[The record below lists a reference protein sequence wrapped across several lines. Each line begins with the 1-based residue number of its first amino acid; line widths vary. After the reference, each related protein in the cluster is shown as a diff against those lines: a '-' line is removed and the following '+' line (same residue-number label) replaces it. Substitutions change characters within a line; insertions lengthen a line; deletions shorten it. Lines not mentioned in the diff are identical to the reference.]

1 MMLCEANERLKT
13 VQINEG
19 QRWALNSLYL
29 LLDLDKDDFCKIV
42 DLIGVEKLTAKRGH
56 YDRLRRADDMLA
68 ARERYD
74 DAKQRLAELD
84 RERERLQETVS
95 QYEETHS
102 LSTWRRGFPP
112 LFLFGWLANSDR
124 SL

>member
-19 QRWALNSLYL
+19 QLWALNSLYL

-68 ARERYD
+68 ERYD

-102 LSTWRRGFPP
+102 L
-112 LFLFGWLANSDR
+112 
-124 SL
+124 

>member
-13 VQINEG
+13 VQIDEG
-19 QRWALNSLYL
+19 QLWALNSLYL

-42 DLIGVEKLTAKRGH
+42 DLIGVEKLTAKRGQ
-56 YDRLRRADDMLA
+56 YDRLRRADELLA

-74 DAKQRLAELD
+74 DAKRRLEELD

-95 QYEETHS
+95 KYEENHS
-102 LSTWRRGFPP
+102 L
-112 LFLFGWLANSDR
+112 
-124 SL
+124 

>member
-13 VQINEG
+13 VQINEE
-19 QRWALNSLYL
+19 QLWALNSLYL

-42 DLIGVEKLTAKRGH
+42 DLIGVEKLTTKRGH

-102 LSTWRRGFPP
+102 L
-112 LFLFGWLANSDR
+112 
-124 SL
+124 